1 MKKKLAFSIVLLCLV
16 GVSSFA
22 SAQNSAPEPKAATA
36 EQLTD
41 DAIKMMRQDIK
52 SAKKQIVASNMTLTD
67 TEATKFWPV
76 YDRYIGEV
84 AKINDTRYAL
94 IKEYADKYATMTDA
108 DANSFINRWL
118 KADTD
123 MSNLRIKWI
132 PEFEKVVSPK
142 KTAMFFQIDRRT
154 NMIVELK
161 LASQVPLMNQ

>member
-1 MKKKLAFSIVLLCLV
+1 LKKKLAFSIAALMFVA
-16 GVSSFA
+16 VSSFA
-22 SAQNSAPEPKAATA
+22 PAQNPAPDPKPATA

-41 DAIKMMRQDIK
+41 DAIKLMRQDIR
-52 SAKKQIVASNMTLTD
+52 SAKKQIVAANMSLTD
-67 TEATKFWPV
+67 SEATKFWPV
-76 YDRYIGEV
+76 YDKYIAEV
-84 AKINDTRYAL
+84 AKLNDTRYSL
-94 IKEYADKYATMTDA
+94 IKEYSDKYGTMTDA

-132 PEFEKVVSPK
+132 PEFEKVISPK